1 MTRLGCWAVNEYG
14 EDQLFYRLVKPG
26 PPEPPSFVTNIAV
39 DATSVHLEWMAGFD
53 GGYEQQFQVQVFD
66 ASTMKQVRPLRIQL
80 LCIVYQ
86 IRQYL
91 IQQVLLS

>member
-1 MTRLGCWAVNEYG
+1 M
-14 EDQLFYRLVKPG
+14 FYRLVKPG

-80 LCIVYQ
+80 LCIRSGNILYNKYYSVS
-86 IRQYL
+86 INVEIL
-91 IQQVLLS
+91 ILTNNSI